1 MAISRDKLII
11 IRINADFSISKA
23 HSMASNIGCIL
34 RYLVVSFFSF
44 LCRLSIPAPLRCD
57 APFGFFLPVHLFL
70 RPPAAAYPP
79 DRTLKPPTHLC
90 LRRLRHRPSQ
100 RPIGAYGIRNHA
112 NAPVSQPFPDR
123 PSAFSPHSPY
133 EYPSIISVCVHPAR
147 RRALPEVSPCPHN
160 APGILRNGDRPLSGR

>member
-11 IRINADFSISKA
+11 IRINAAFSISKA

-44 LCRLSIPAPLRCD
+44 LGRLSIPAPLRCV

-100 RPIGAYGIRNHA
+100 RPIGAYGIRNQS
-112 NAPVSQPFPDR
+112 NAPVARSLTGR
-123 PSAFSPHSPY
+123 HSAYSPHSPY
-133 EYPSIISVCVHPAR
+133 EYPSIISVFVHPAR
-147 RRALPEVSPCPHN
+147 RKALPEFSPSPHK
-160 APGILRNGDRPLSGR
+160 APRTY